1 MAVIALIVG
10 IFGGLMRLGVP
21 TPTVF
26 SSQAGNHG
34 TFMLS
39 AFFGTVICLER
50 AVALNKP
57 WVYLAPLLSGIGGLA
72 MLVGVPIRPFLAGL
86 ADWQCSLEYQ
96 SNGHQ
101 YFLPAAA

>member
-39 AFFGTVICLER
+39 AFLVR
-50 AVALNKP
+50 
-57 WVYLAPLLSGIGGLA
+57 LSVLKE
-72 MLVGVPIRPFLAGL
+72 P
-86 ADWQCSLEYQ
+86 
-96 SNGHQ
+96 
-101 YFLPAAA
+101 